1 MVQLFFNAIFF
12 LFLSLRGELD
22 HTIHFF
28 SRHLLY
34 NFIFDRN
41 LLFNLTRSFLS
52 SMLVTADRLRT
63 SQPSWI
69 WVMKKKCN
77 LEALLLGVRH
87 WVDCFV
93 FFCMFCFFLNTLKL
107 VFREDVD
114 KGGCVFYREKPYR
127 FQQQLD
133 QIWDLLKVF
142 RFPYIMLSAP

>member
-69 WVMKKKCN
+69 WVMKKNAILK
-77 LEALLLGVRH
+77 RSY
-87 WVDCFV
+87 WVWGIGLIVLWFFACFA
-93 FFCMFCFFLNTLKL
+93 FFLNTLII